1 MSAPPGR
8 RRRSA
13 APVVAALVWLAGS
26 AAAFAFLDP
35 VLAGFLV
42 ILGVTGVVIVILL
55 SDWVHAST
63 FEEREMARA
72 RRRQAKWD
80 AGEQARARDRA
91 RWEAHQARKAA
102 GGDR

>member
-8 RRRSA
+8 PRRSS
-13 APVVAALVWLAGS
+13 APVVATLIWLAGS
-26 AAAFAFLDP
+26 AAAFVLLDP
-35 VLAGFLV
+35 VLAAFLAIV
-42 ILGVTGVVIVILL
+42 GVTGVVVVAVL
-55 SDWVHAST
+55 SDWVRAST

-102 GGDR
+102 EGDR

>member
-1 MSAPPGR
+1 MSAPSGR

-13 APVVAALVWLAGS
+13 APVVATLIWLAGS

-35 VLAGFLV
+35 VLAAFV
-42 ILGVTGVVIVILL
+42 AIVGVTGVAAVAVA
-55 SDWVHAST
+55 SDWVRATT
-63 FEEREMARA
+63 FEEREIARA

-80 AGEQARARDRA
+80 AGEEARARDRA

-102 GGDR
+102 EGDR